1 MDCLTAQSLISEAM
15 DRQPLDAALL
25 AEAKDHCRTC
35 ADCSRFVR
43 GQLVAK
49 QAPLPQPPAD
59 LADRV
64 IAAVRAEAQLA
75 AEQTAA
81 DVEAAQFAARPAEQP
96 GGEVE
101 AARAATLRP
110 TAAEPIATLAAPAP
124 RTRRR
129 LPRPMVV
136 GGLAAAVLLAL
147 LGVGSVVIFGMRQLS
162 PQKEVTSS
170 TYLVNPQTGATKSSV
185 AQDGGS
191 AGAAA
196 PLAPS
201 TAQPQ
206 TPFGATAAGPKDIT
220 VNGFVY
226 TQTGSAGLDLT
237 GKAGIGQTTSS
248 LGSTTTPT
256 SRTVFAGPTADT
268 VYVADEKGQ
277 AIGFARVTRTYLG
290 QSYVLTAAELTG
302 FGQWPGLPSQVPAP
316 ASTDGQ
322 PTFLFDGTDGNGV
335 RIYRLSTSPATA
347 GIALAPNSD
356 TGGPVAGDPNWTW
369 WTPLR

>member
-15 DRQPLDAALL
+15 DHRPLDAALL
-25 AEAKDHCRTC
+25 AEAKQHCRTC
-35 ADCSRFVR
+35 ADCARFVR

-59 LADRV
+59 LADRA
-64 IAAVRAEAQLA
+64 IAAVRAEARLA
-75 AEQTAA
+75 AEQAA
-81 DVEAAQFAARPAEQP
+81 SEAAAAQAAAGSAERPGDDA
-96 GGEVE
+96 E
-101 AARAATLRP
+101 AATSRP
-110 TAAEPIATLAAPAP
+110 VTPEPIATLVAPAQ
-124 RTRRR
+124 RTRRM
-129 LPRPMVV
+129 LPRPFVV

-147 LGVGSVVIFGMRQLS
+147 LGSGSVVIFGMRQLN
-162 PQKEVTSS
+162 PQREATSS
-170 TYLVNPQTGATKSSV
+170 TYLVNPQAGSAAGT
-185 AQDGGS
+185 AQDSGTGKAAEQAAPS
-191 AGAAA
+191 AGV
-196 PLAPS
+196 
-201 TAQPQ
+201 PQ
-206 TPFGATAAGPKDIT
+206 SRNGAATAVGPRDIT
-220 VNGFVY
+220 VNGVVY
-226 TQTGSAGLDLT
+226 ALTGSASTDLT
-237 GKAGIGQTTSS
+237 GKTGIGQTTSS

-302 FGQWPGLPSQVPAP
+302 FGQWPGLPSQVPTP